1 MKDYIEKKYNNILM
15 KFNVLLVRHGK
26 SIWNHDSKFTGW
38 TNIPLIEEG
47 RKESLKIAKKLRE
60 KDLIPNIFFSSV
72 LERSLE
78 SANIIKYNVN
88 PEGTM
93 QTSWR
98 LNEKHYGT
106 LEGIERKKI
115 REEYGGKFTTMMRNN
130 FYMKPPVIRD
140 LQTPSNYPIFK
151 NCYYNSIKYGESKE
165 NVLNRLL
172 PYFQNDILYTIT
184 ENKLP
189 LVVTHKH
196 CMRVLMKFYLNMNDQ
211 EFEEYDIQ
219 YNTILNMIFDE
230 NFDFQDYKLIKY

>member
-47 RKESLKIAKKLRE
+47 RIESLKIAQKLRE

-78 SANIIKYNVN
+78 SANIIKHNIN
-88 PEGTM
+88 PQGIT

-130 FYMKPPVIRD
+130 FYMKPPVLRN
-140 LQTPSNYPIFK
+140 LQNSSDYPIFK

-172 PYFQNDILYTIT
+172 PYFQNDILYTIS

-196 CMRVLMKFYLNMNDQ
+196 CMRVLMKFYLKMTDE
-211 EFEEYDIQ
+211 EFEEYDIP
-219 YNTILNMIFDE
+219 YNTILNMVFDE

>member
-1 MKDYIEKKYNNILM
+1 MKDYIEKKCNNILM

-211 EFEEYDIQ
+211 EFEEYDIP

>member
-211 EFEEYDIQ
+211 EFEEYDIP
-219 YNTILNMIFDE
+219 YNTILNMVFDE
-230 NFDFQDYKLIKY
+230 NFDFQHYKLIKY